1 MRVLKSILDFFEK
14 NYLRIITFEIC
25 FIITFLILFSYSKA
39 ENFNKKEILSLL
51 ISAGCIIIAIMV
63 TYLFSKLFTE
73 KTIRIERKKEIDEYA
88 IKITRLR
95 SIAYHILGM
104 HEFWKFRDANIKSAV
119 DYHYPDLTYEEYRS
133 YDLPGIR
140 KFSYDEH
147 EEMSSKIY
155 GTNGQSYLALKGLT
169 DREDNFSFYAEVN
182 PQNYSLETII
192 RYTEYCNSFWYL
204 LENSDDNIVNFNK
217 VHEYWLEPVIEST
230 SRILGKKIKKEK
242 LKEELKNLMVLF
254 TTSIFEKH
262 YYLTKLNSDFFPTIF
277 KQSLLNILIFV
288 IIVILSLFV
297 FIIEFSSH
305 FNHFLTLIIVALF
318 IANTID
324 LILLTIKSIR
334 RELEVT
340 EIFRI

>member
-1 MRVLKSILDFFEK
+1 MKVLKKTIDYLEN
-14 NYLRIITFEIC
+14 NYFRIIIFEIC
-25 FIITFLILFSYSKA
+25 FIITSSILFSYSKA

-88 IKITRLR
+88 IKITRLKN
-95 SIAYHILGM
+95 IAYRILGM
-104 HEFWKFRDANIKSAV
+104 HEFWKFKDINIKSAV
-119 DYHYPDLTYEEYRS
+119 DYYYPDLTYEEYRS

-169 DREDNFSFYAEVN
+169 DGEDSFSFYAEVN
-182 PQNYSLETII
+182 PQNYSLETIE
-192 RYTEYCNSFWYL
+192 RYTEYCHSFWYL

-217 VHEYWLEPVIEST
+217 VHKYWLEPVIESA
-230 SRILGKKIKKEK
+230 SIIFGKKIKGEN
-242 LKEELKNLMVLF
+242 LKKELKKLMVLF

-262 YYLTKLNSDFFPTIF
+262 YYLTKLNSDFFPTVF

-297 FIIEFSSH
+297 FIIELSSH

-318 IANTID
+318 VANTTD
-324 LILLTIKSIR
+324 LIVLTIKSIR

-340 EIFRI
+340 EFFRI